1 MLRGDREE
9 KRLSSWLGWAWK
21 VQSIKRRMKYH
32 TGLACIFSSQR
43 GRWRA
48 PGTVFGQ
55 LAKRGQTGEGKQ
67 HANVLTAST
76 ANKRNAK
83 ESAKESCGDGD
94 GEIFVVEQISG
105 LRWNCCQIGYKQF
118 LLGSPVYGVVFL
130 AVISLSLSHSCCC
143 CCAVFWPAFFTYFSC
158 LVLFF
163 SVLASKW
170 NGNMFCGPTAHC
182 ERRLKL
188 VAKGQLR

>member
-1 MLRGDREE
+1 MA
-9 KRLSSWLGWAWK
+9 RLGLKSA
-21 VQSIKRRMKYH
+21 KYKAENEVH

-55 LAKRGQTGEGKQ
+55 LAKRVESGEGKQ

-76 ANKRNAK
+76 AYKRNAK
-83 ESAKESCGDGD
+83 ESAKESFGDGD

-130 AVISLSLSHSCCC
+130 AVISLSLSLLLLLCGILAC
-143 CCAVFWPAFFTYFSC
+143 VFHLFLLPCSF
-158 LVLFF
+158 FF

-182 ERRLKL
+182 EWRLKQ
-188 VAKGQLR
+188 VATGQLR